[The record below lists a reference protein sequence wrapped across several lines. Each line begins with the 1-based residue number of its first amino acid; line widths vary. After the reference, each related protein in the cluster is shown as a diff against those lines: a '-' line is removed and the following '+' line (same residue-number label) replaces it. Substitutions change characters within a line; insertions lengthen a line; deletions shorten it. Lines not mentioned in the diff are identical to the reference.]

1 MTNTKGFTLVE
12 VLVALSVLSIAVVA
26 LIKVQGESAAA
37 ASAARA
43 RLLAQIVAENQMVE
57 VVSAVEAPVAGTTT
71 GEARLAGQV
80 WSWTQE
86 VAETGDRDITRI
98 DIAVRGA
105 DGATVLAALAGFKGP
120 RR

>member
-1 MTNTKGFTLVE
+1 MHALLFTVDRRRC
-12 VLVALSVLSIAVVA
+12 AI
-26 LIKVQGESAAA
+26 
-37 ASAARA
+37 
-43 RLLAQIVAENQMVE
+43 RLADVSE
-57 VVSAVEAPVAGTTT
+57 VVSAVETPVAGTTT

-86 VAETGDRDITRI
+86 VAKTGDRDITRI